1 METWAGFCM
10 AWFGGTSPGGTV
22 PSAPPLGNVTKDQAP
37 QGLRNLMV
45 HSHLPPSL
53 PCLSPE
59 PLPAQ
64 GQPPSAV
71 RRAKPGDKLN
81 ERVRRAKPGDKL
93 NERVRRAKPGDK
105 LNERVRLE
113 LFCGR

>member
-10 AWFGGTSPGGTV
+10 AWFCGTSPGVTV

-93 NERVRRAKPGDK
+93 NERVR
-105 LNERVRLE
+105 LE

>member
-10 AWFGGTSPGGTV
+10 AWFCGTSPGGTV
-22 PSAPPLGNVTKDQAP
+22 PRAPPLGNVTKDQAP
-37 QGLRNLMV
+37 QGLRNLMA

-64 GQPPSAV
+64 GQPPSSAGLLKGRASECESKLQILQCV
-71 RRAKPGDKLN
+71 RDQLMRAPI
-81 ERVRRAKPGDKL
+81 RV
-93 NERVRRAKPGDK
+93 
-105 LNERVRLE
+105 
-113 LFCGR
+113 